1 MTPVKLNHFPLN
13 TLLDNFF
20 NVGFDD
26 APTRRR
32 AHAHRPAVNISETDD
47 AFNIDVAAPGM
58 EKGDFDLK
66 VEKDTLTVSAKREV
80 EQAKEGTTWK
90 RREFS
95 FKSFERSF
103 VLPETVDAEAIK
115 ANYTNGI
122 LSVALPKKPE
132 AKPLVKSI
140 EVA

>member
-1 MTPVKLNHFPLN
+1 MNHFPLN

-20 NVGFDD
+20 NVGYDD

-32 AHAHRPAVNISETDD
+32 AHANRPAVNISESAD
-47 AFNIDVAAPGM
+47 AFTIDVAAPGM
-58 EKGDFDLK
+58 EKSDFDLK
-66 VEKDTLTVSAKREV
+66 IEKDTLTVSAKKEV
-80 EQAKEGTTWK
+80 ENAEEGTTWK

-95 FKSFERSF
+95 FQSFERSF
-103 VLPETVDAEAIK
+103 VLPETVDAEGIK
-115 ANYTNGI
+115 ASYTNGI
-122 LSVALPKKPE
+122 LSLALPKKPE